1 MSYPHE
7 LYDTNAQ
14 QQRVKVV
21 AGYAIQQRLGSGSFA
36 TVYKGIRIS
45 TQQQVISTEQHQHQH
60 QHQQQKQQRESKS
73 NMCDDDDEH
82 NTTTAAGY
90 LSPSKHQDQ
99 QQTKD
104 VHDKEQLDNGKPSEV
119 AIKAISRISEKL
131 TKKVLQNLEIEISI
145 LRTYRHP
152 NIVCMHDCQKTD
164 RHFYLIL
171 EYCDGG
177 DVQHLIRSR
186 QKGRLTERL
195 TRRLMRDLSSG
206 LRFLWGQELIHRDI
220 KPQNLL
226 LTGPLPLEEL
236 TDNPPSTTK
245 ATATNKYN
253 DNNSNSNSNNN
264 NNYGFSLK
272 IADFGFARH
281 LQTASLAETLC
292 GSPLYMAPEIL
303 QHHRYDAKADLWSVG
318 TVLFEMIAGRPP
330 FNGEN
335 HIDLLRNIQRK
346 AVRLPPDVRVSK
358 ACVNLLRLLLNRNP
372 ISRAGF
378 KEFFEACDIFV
389 ALGCGGTPTGPEEGG
404 VGAYL
409 NNSSVNS
416 NRTTT
421 KDLGTIHENDHGTST
436 AANNSSSDSLM
447 TVVTATEQNQQQQ
460 EPQSMQQP
468 VNTTITKSM
477 NAIST
482 TQQGNSHKHQQQFQ
496 QQLQSPTNSN
506 NIVSPNLKPLVTPVT
521 LIPNSINLYNN
532 PPSRQQQSFQQ
543 QQQPQSTMI
552 HNRLSPLTS
561 SPPSMGPIFCTPQSN
576 NSGRVP
582 PQLHPSSTM
591 VTNNN
596 NSNDNTGST
605 THPNRKQQDWQQQ
618 QQQQQQ
624 QPSSLSNY
632 NSGGGMMTTTGI
644 TNVNSVVSQ
653 SQASVN
659 DDSGFV
665 MVERNDMTSPNS
677 SQHYYFTASSQQQQ
691 KHQSIG
697 QQCPPQ
703 VSKGMLSTSPG
714 TGMMLLGIVGFGVG
728 NNKNAITPSLR
739 SPTPSQ
745 PTSSSNQQLQ
755 FEQQRAA
762 IRLTDAIAATNKMIA
777 TAEDVGRRAVSV
789 AHLGD
794 SRAYL
799 GMRLLFRTNEEGSSL
814 LSATPMEG
822 VEEESEDLCCG
833 STNSESYSSTCADIR
848 DFQTHNSNST
858 DMMAPSTRRRSSS
871 TVSDSNNNRKQ
882 QMVTT
887 EEYDKDEMP
896 FAISPIVN
904 NMVTSNIPS
913 RSNPS
918 VYNRSTSMSRS
929 MKKLSSI
936 KVNPQMICSRFKE
949 ALSCYLKS
957 LNMLK
962 GAVGAAQRVTK
973 DLKEIETQKLG
984 QHNQTTTEC
993 DIQNMKYRCEVTSN
1007 WLCSQFRGVLER
1019 ADAANIEI
1027 SKLDKEQQLGQE
1039 QTSINVTS
1047 VEELIYNH
1055 SLSSGR
1061 DGAVKHLLGQYE
1073 AARSCYRSAGLLAET
1088 LLMEVNIGPEDRK
1101 ILEGY
1106 VDGFACRITELD
1118 QLMVHQSRMTLSSNT
1133 VPSSRRGSGVV
1144 GVIGP
1149 PPEAP
1154 TAFTTGSP
1162 R

>member
-1 MSYPHE
+1 MSFPHE
-7 LYDTNAQ
+7 LYDTNTQ

-45 TQQQVISTEQHQHQH
+45 TPQQVVSVEQQQ
-60 QHQQQKQQRESKS
+60 QQQQRESIS
-73 NMCDDDDEH
+73 SMCDDDDE
-82 NTTTAAGY
+82 NDTTTTADY
-90 LSPSKHQDQ
+90 LSPSKHQVQ

-104 VHDKEQLDNGKPSEV
+104 THDKQELDNGKPPEV

-152 NIVCMHDCQKTD
+152 NIVCMHDVQKTD

-177 DVQHLIRSR
+177 DLQRLIRSR
-186 QKGRLTERL
+186 EKGRLSERL

-226 LTGPLPLEEL
+226 LTCPLPLEEL

-245 ATATNKYN
+245 TTATRNSNNK
-253 DNNSNSNSNNN
+253 DSNSNSNSNSN

-389 ALGCGGTPTGPEEGG
+389 ALGCGGTPTADEGS

-416 NRTTT
+416 NRITT

-436 AANNSSSDSLM
+436 AANNSSTDSLM

-460 EPQSMQQP
+460 GPQSMQQP
-468 VNTTITKSM
+468 VDTTTTRSM
-477 NAIST
+477 NVIST
-482 TQQGNSHKHQQQFQ
+482 TQQGNSHKYQQQFQ
-496 QQLQSPTNSN
+496 QQLHSPTTPTITN
-506 NIVSPNLKPLVTPVT
+506 NVVSPNLTPLVTPVA

-552 HNRLSPLTS
+552 RNRLSPLTS
-561 SPPSMGPIFCTPQSN
+561 SPPSMGPIFYAPHSN

-591 VTNNN
+591 GTNNN
-596 NSNDNTGST
+596 NDNTGST
-605 THPNRKQQDWQQQ
+605 TQPNGQQQDWQQQ
-618 QQQQQQ
+618 QQQQ
-624 QPSSLSNY
+624 PSSLRNY
-632 NSGGGMMTTTGI
+632 NSGGGMTTTGI
-644 TNVNSVVSQ
+644 SHANSVVSQ

-665 MVERNDMTSPNS
+665 MVERNDMKSPNS
-677 SQHYYFTASSQQQQ
+677 SQHFYFTASSQQQQ
-691 KHQSIG
+691 QKHHSIG

-714 TGMMLLGIVGFGVG
+714 TGMMLLGIVGFGIG
-728 NNKNAITPSLR
+728 NNKTAITPSLR
-739 SPTPSQ
+739 SPVPSQ

-755 FEQQRAA
+755 FEQRRAA
-762 IRLTDAIAATNKMIA
+762 IKLADAIAATNKMIA

-799 GMRLLFRTNEEGSSL
+799 GMRLLFKTNEEGSSL
-814 LSATPMEG
+814 LSTTPMEG
-822 VEEESEDLCCG
+822 VEEESEDFCCG
-833 STNSESYSSTCADIR
+833 STDSGSCSSTCADIR
-848 DFQTHNSNST
+848 DFQTHNSSST

-871 TVSDSNNNRKQ
+871 IVSDSNNNGKQ
-882 QMVTT
+882 QMMTT
-887 EEYDKDEMP
+887 EECVEDEMP
-896 FAISPIVN
+896 FAMSPDAPSV
-904 NMVTSNIPS
+904 SLPS

-929 MKKLSSI
+929 MKKSSSI
-936 KVNPQMICSRFKE
+936 KANPQMICSRFKE

-984 QHNQTTTEC
+984 LNNQTTSEY
-993 DIQNMKYRCEVTSN
+993 DIPNMKYRCEVTSN

-1019 ADAANIEI
+1019 ADAANVEI

-1039 QTSINVTS
+1039 LTGINGTS

-1106 VDGFACRITELD
+1106 VDRFAARITELD
-1118 QLMVHQSRMTLSSNT
+1118 QLMVQQSRMTHSSNT
-1133 VPSSRRGSGVV
+1133 APSSRRGSGIV

-1154 TAFTTGSP
+1154 TAFITGSL